1 MPGVNLL
8 NGRVSA
14 RVDLLGGF
22 RKEKLLPYGL
32 RRLFM

>member
-1 MPGVNLL
+1 MAGVNLL

-14 RVDLLGGF
+14 KVDLPGDF
-22 RKEKLLPYGL
+22 CKEKTLIYGL